1 MDYNKIKGM
10 LIGNRPSK
18 PPKEISSFIKI
29 EDMIDMIDIM
39 EIRNANYLKF
49 YVKEKY
55 IYCEN
60 TITSERVIVEEI
72 KGGEDNE

>member
-72 KGGEDNE
+72 NGGEDNE

>member
-18 PPKEISSFIKI
+18 PPKEISNFIKI